1 MKLKRTVSIGT
12 AAVMAAAML
21 SGCVGGTSS
30 AATSGSS
37 SSSSAAAASSAPET
51 AASSVETTAS
61 SRTTASGTASSDG
74 KYLVGICQLVQH
86 PALDAATKGFEDEL
100 KAAFGDNVAFDEQN
114 AAGDASTATQI
125 CQNLVS
131 ENCDLILANATAS
144 LQSAAAATSTI
155 PILGTSITDYGV
167 ALDLSS
173 FDGTVGGNISGTS
186 DLPPLDQQAAM
197 VSELFPDAK
206 NVGIVYCSAEPN
218 SKYQSDQVQK
228 YLEEAGLTVKTYTF
242 SDSNDVSSVV
252 GEACNSSDVLYIP
265 TDNTAASCTEAI
277 NNVAQPAG
285 VPIIAGEEG
294 IMEGCGVATLS
305 IDYTELGKTTGDM
318 AVKILKGEA
327 DISTMPIEYYQ
338 NPVKEY
344 NPTICEALGVTV
356 PDDYKAYTPDNE
368 DSDS

>member
-1 MKLKRTVSIGT
+1 MKMKKAASVCT
-12 AAVMAAAML
+12 AALMAAAML
-21 SGCVGGTSS
+21 AGCTGGTSS
-30 AATSGSS
+30 KVASASS
-37 SSSSAAAASSAPET
+37 SADTASSAVSSASASAAAASSEDVK
-51 AASSVETTAS
+51 AS
-61 SRTTASGTASSDG
+61 SGTANSDG
-74 KYLVGICQLVQH
+74 TYLVGVCQLVQH

-100 KAAFGDNVAFDEQN
+100 KAEFGDKVKFDEQN

-155 PILGTSITDYGV
+155 PILGTSITEYGV
-167 ALDLSS
+167 ALDISD

-186 DLPPLDQQAAM
+186 DLAPLDQQADM

-218 SKYQSDQVQK
+218 SKYQADKVQE
-228 YLEEAGLTVKTYTF
+228 YLEKAGLTVTTYTF

-252 GEACNSSDVLYIP
+252 GEACSNNDVLYIP

-285 VPIIAGEEG
+285 VPIVCGEEG
-294 IMEGCGVATLS
+294 IMAGCGVATLS
-305 IDYTELGKTTGDM
+305 IDYYELGKTTGDM
-318 AVKILKGEA
+318 AVKILKGES

-344 NPTICEALGVTV
+344 NPTLCEALGITV
-356 PDDYKAYTPDNE
+356 PDGYKAYTPEE
-368 DSDS
+368 DSES